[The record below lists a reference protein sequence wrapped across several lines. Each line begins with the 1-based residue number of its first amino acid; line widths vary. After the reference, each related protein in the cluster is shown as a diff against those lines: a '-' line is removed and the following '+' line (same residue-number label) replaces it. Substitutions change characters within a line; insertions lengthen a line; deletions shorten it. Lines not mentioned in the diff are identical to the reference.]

1 MKHQPREEDD
11 HHTTTKAFMEFLRL
25 RPRSVGKRVMGHRE
39 EPLYL
44 DKEKDVHYFGSRS
57 KMPGALLSNFA
68 EAKNPFETPSM
79 PGRKFTNSEAAW
91 MVYRVHESDRDRF
104 ARGGD
109 LSTLE
114 EGAPKVFDKDVEKK
128 KGTWGPQKKTGK
140 PAMPGVIAKMAVKE
154 KRMKKLGLTP
164 GEGKP
169 DLDTDA
175 YIDQVAV
182 PRFGEILVNK
192 YGKNPE
198 MLSALLATGDK
209 HLVEFNKGAERNER
223 KANPPLWTGLISTTQ
238 VDDQGRGKLCG
249 DNLQGEIQMLIRAFF
264 RREQRATES

>member
-1 MKHQPREEDD
+1 MGR
-11 HHTTTKAFMEFLRL
+11 
-25 RPRSVGKRVMGHRE
+25 RVK
-39 EPLYL
+39 PLYL
-44 DKEKDVHYFGSRS
+44 CKEGDVHYFGSRS
-57 KMPGALLSNFA
+57 KNALLSNFA
-68 EAKNPFETPSM
+68 QAENPFEIPSM
-79 PGRKFTNSEAAW
+79 PGLEWTNSEAAW
-91 MVYRVHESDRDRF
+91 MAHRVQESDRHRF

-114 EGAPKVFDKDVEKK
+114 EGAPMVFEKDEVEKK
-128 KGTWGPQKKTGK
+128 KRTWGPTAKGK
-140 PAMPGVIAKMAVKE
+140 PAMPGVIAKMAVKPG
-154 KRMKKLGLTP
+154 RMEKLGLSA

-192 YGKNPE
+192 YRKNPK

-209 HLVEFNKGAERNER
+209 HLVEFNKGAERQGE
-223 KANPPLWTGLISTTQ
+223 ANPPLWTGLVSKTQ

-249 DNLQGEIQMLIRAFF
+249 DNLQGEIQMLLRDFF
-264 RREQRATES
+264 RREQRATDPQ